1 MELADAPRPGVPA
14 VDSGGTE
21 WWELLGR
28 SARIWAGP
36 RGVEAGEGWWTALSG
51 QSNLN
56 YNLACCHARDTG
68 VLVDRCLDP
77 TLRVGKPALIM
88 LSGPGLVTAQ
98 KLVES
103 RWVTVGALPLMA
115 LCDLSAFSTDD
126 TGVERLDRHQLEAA
140 RHLLAECYGLDRG
153 TAETAIPDA
162 VVDSPDLAAWGLY
175 AEGALVSCVTTV
187 LQEGVVVVW
196 SMATRRESQRRG
208 YGRRLLESVLNDQL
222 QRGASA
228 SLLHSS
234 LAAEALYRH
243 LGYTVIEYL
252 QLWSRPRWALGVA

>member
-126 TGVERLDRHQLEAA
+126 TGVERLDRHQLDAA
-140 RHLLAECYGLDRG
+140 RHLLAECYGLDLAS
-153 TAETAIPDA
+153 AETAFPDA
-162 VVDSPDLAAWGLY
+162 VADRPDMAAWGLF
-175 AEGALVSCVTTV
+175 AEGRLVSCVATV
-187 LQEGVVVVW
+187 RQDGVVVVW
-196 SMATRRESQRRG
+196 SMATRPDCQKRG
-208 YGRRLLESVLNDQL
+208 YGRRLLETVLNLHFEQ
-222 QRGASA
+222 GASA

-234 LAAEALYRH
+234 RVAEVLYAQA
-243 LGYTVIEYL
+243 GYRVVEYL